1 MKIQIAQTDEEIAAC
16 FGVMKQLRPKLDER
30 RFVSDIRRM
39 QKGGYILL
47 ALADPD
53 VCAVAGYRF
62 FEMLFAEGMT
72 LYVDDLVT
80 DSARR
85 SHGYGKALLS
95 WLIAEAQKKNCK
107 FLTLDSGL
115 KRLDA
120 HRFYRREGM
129 QDMAIHFAIPTDGG
143 PMWTSE

>member
-1 MKIQIAQTDEEIAAC
+1 VKIAIAKTDEEILAC
-16 FGVMKQLRPKLDER
+16 FPVLTQLRPKLRADT
-30 RFVSDIRRM
+30 FLDDVRRM
-39 QKGGYILL
+39 QQQGYLL
-47 ALADPD
+47 ASLQDPD
-53 VCAVAGYRF
+53 VRGVAGYRYM
-62 FEMLFAEGMT
+62 EMFAFGPT

-80 DSARR
+80 DSERR

-95 WLIAEAQKKNCK
+95 WLIAEAARNACK

-129 QDMAIHFAIPTDGG
+129 QEIALHFAIATDGG
-143 PMWTSE
+143 PMWSSD

>member
-1 MKIQIAQTDEEIAAC
+1 MNIHNAQSDAEIAAC
-16 FGVMKQLRPKLDER
+16 YPVLKQLRPKLNETT
-30 RFVSDIRRM
+30 FLSDIRRM
-39 QKGGYILL
+39 QAGGYILL
-47 ALADPD
+47 SLADPD

-62 FEMLFAEGMT
+62 FEMLFAGGMT

-85 SHGYGKALLS
+85 SRGYGKALLS
-95 WLIAEAQKKNCK
+95 WLIAEAQKKQCK